1 MDSVV
6 TEDRSGADDRFDT
19 ARITAAVDALA
30 EKHAGREDVFRS
42 ALAQLLKAEMI
53 EARATAQ
60 AVLLKDRHG
69 RRCAERLCFMQD
81 EIIRI
86 LYSAATRHLYRSHV
100 PSGAERMAVV
110 ATGGYGRGLMAPESD
125 IDLLFILPYKQTA
138 WGEQVA
144 EAILYC
150 LWDMGLKVGHATRS
164 VDECIRQA
172 RGDMT
177 IRTAILETRF
187 LTGDQPLYD
196 ELVARFDKDVVQGT
210 ASEFVTAKLAEREER
225 HRRAGQSRYLV
236 EPNVK
241 DGKGGL
247 RDLHTLFWIAKYVY
261 RVRETDELVERGV
274 FDAQEY
280 RTFRR
285 CADFLWSVRCN
296 LHFVSGRAEERLSFD
311 MQREIAVRLGY
322 TSHPGMQDVE
332 RFMKHY
338 FLVAKDV
345 GDLTAILCA
354 KLEDEQA
361 KPAPVLSRMVA
372 RLRPSAQRRRVPDSD
387 DFIID
392 NNRINLAAPDVF
404 KHDPVNL
411 IRIFRLAQKNNLA
424 FHPDAM
430 RTVTRSL
437 KLINTQLRENPEAN
451 RLFMEILTSDN
462 AEIVLRRMNETGV
475 LGHFIRAF
483 GKIVSMMQFNMYHHY
498 TVDEHLIRC
507 VGYLQEIERGGND
520 EFVVASDLFR
530 KIQPEHRA
538 VIYIT
543 TLLHDIAKGRPED
556 HSIAGAKVAR
566 RLCPRLGFNAADT
579 ELVAWLIEEH
589 LTMSTVAQSRD
600 LSDRKTIENFAAV
613 VQSVEQMKLLTIL
626 TTADIRGVGP
636 GVWNGWKAQLLRTLY
651 YETEPVLTGG
661 FSEVNR
667 AQRIAVA
674 QREFRAAFTE
684 WPEAELNA
692 YIGRHYPAYWLKVD
706 LQRKIRQARFIRA
719 SEQAGHKLA
728 INVGFDEARGVT
740 ELTILATDHPWLLS
754 IIAGACASAGA
765 NIVDA
770 QIYTTTDGRALD
782 TIAISREY
790 DRDED
795 EGRRATRIGEMIEQ
809 VLEGKLRL
817 PEVVARKARQP
828 RQGARFRGRAGSHHQ
843 QPVVGPLHRDRGLR
857 PRPPRPAVSADDR
870 DLEAQPQHCLRPCR
884 DLRRTRPRRVLR
896 HRPARRPDQRADPA
910 GRDQERA
917 DSSARQRRQRRAAG
931 GVDALACHGQAP
943 RAIAISTSIDTTA
956 RSAGGSSTPRPISL
970 IIDFSGILDHPPA
983 RVMTTEHAL
992 AAMGFASLYPSYD
1005 RRARLR
1011 YGSSPAVGL
1020 ATVGRATARCLR

>member
-1 MDSVV
+1 MDSIA
-6 TEDRSGADDRFDT
+6 TEQKAGADDRFDT

-30 EKHAGREDVFRS
+30 EQYQGREDAFRT
-42 ALAQLLKAEMI
+42 AMAQLLKAELI
-53 EARATAQ
+53 AARAAAQ
-60 AVLLKDRHG
+60 AILLKDRHG
-69 RRCAERLCFMQD
+69 RRCAERLCHVQD

-86 LYSAATRHLYRSHV
+86 LYSAATRHLYRSPI

-164 VDECIRQA
+164 VDESIRQA

-187 LTGDQPLYD
+187 LTGDKPLYE
-196 ELVARFDKDVVQGT
+196 ELVERFDKEVVQGT

-225 HRRAGQSRYLV
+225 HRRGGQSRYLV

-241 DGKGGL
+241 DGKGAL

-261 RVRETDELVERGV
+261 RVRDTHELVARGV

-296 LHFVSGRAEERLSFD
+296 LHFYSGRAEERLSFD
-311 MQREIAVRLGY
+311 LQREIAIRLGY

-338 FLVAKDV
+338 FLVAKEV
-345 GDLTAILCA
+345 GNLTAILCA
-354 KLEDEQA
+354 KLEDQQA
-361 KPAPVLSRMVA
+361 KPAPVLSRMMA
-372 RLRPSAQRRRVPDSD
+372 RLRPTAAKRRVPDSD
-387 DFIID
+387 DFIVD
-392 NNRINLAAPDVF
+392 NNRINVAAPDVF

-430 RTVTRSL
+430 RDVTRSL
-437 KLINTQLRENPEAN
+437 GLINAGLRENPEAN
-451 RLFMEILTSDN
+451 RLFMQILTSDN

-507 VGYLQEIERGGND
+507 IGFLQDIERGGIE
-520 EFVVASDLFR
+520 EFALASDLMR
-530 KIQPEHRA
+530 KSRPEHRA
-538 VIYIT
+538 VIYIA
-543 TLLHDIAKGRPED
+543 TLLHDVAKGRPED

-566 RLCPRLGFNAADT
+566 RLCPRLGFSPADT

-636 GVWNGWKAQLLRTLY
+636 GVWNGWKAQLLRSLY

-661 FSEVNR
+661 FSEVDR
-667 AQRIAVA
+667 GKRLAAA
-674 QREFRAAFTE
+674 HAEFRMAFAE
-684 WPEAELNA
+684 WPKDELDA
-692 YIGRHYPAYWLKVD
+692 YIARHYPAYWLKVE
-706 LQRKIRQARFIRA
+706 LPRKIRHARFVRS

-728 INVGFDEARGVT
+728 INVGFDEVRGVT
-740 ELTILATDHPWLLS
+740 ELTIFAADHPWLLS

-782 TIAISREY
+782 TISISREY

-795 EGRRATRIGEMIEQ
+795 EGRRATRIGEMIED

-817 PEVVARKARQP
+817 PEAVARRTVRSKAKPFVIEPEVTINNQW
-828 RQGARFRGRAGSHHQ
+828 S
-843 QPVVGPLHRDRGLR
+843 DRYTVIEVSGLDR
-857 PRPPRPAVSADDR
+857 PGLLYELTTAISKLNLNIASAHV
-870 DLEAQPQHCLRPCR
+870 A
-884 DLRRTRPRRVLR
+884 TF
-896 HRPARRPDQRADPA
+896 
-910 GRDQERA
+910 GERA
-917 DSSARQRRQRRAAG
+917 RDVFYVTDLLGAQINAPTRQAAIKSA
-931 GVDALACHGQAP
+931 L
-943 RAIAISTSIDTTA
+943 T
-956 RSAGGSSTPRPISL
+956 
-970 IIDFSGILDHPPA
+970 
-983 RVMTTEHAL
+983 RVMAGDKAVQP
-992 AAMGFASLYPSYD
+992 AA
-1005 RRARLR
+1005 
-1011 YGSSPAVGL
+1011 
-1020 ATVGRATARCLR
+1020 

>member
-1 MDSVV
+1 MDTIV
-6 TEDRSGADDRFDT
+6 TQARPEADDRFDT
-19 ARITAAVDALA
+19 ARITAAIDALA
-30 EKHAGREDVFRS
+30 AEHAGREDVFR
-42 ALAQLLKAEMI
+42 AGVAKFLKAELI
-53 EARATAQ
+53 AAREKAQ
-60 AVLLKDRHG
+60 VLLLKDRHG
-69 RRCAERLCFMQD
+69 RRCAERLCFVQD
-81 EIIRI
+81 EIVRI
-86 LYSAATRHLYRSHV
+86 LFDAATRHLYRSQL
-100 PSGAERMAVV
+100 PSRAERMAIV

-144 EAILYC
+144 EAILYS

-164 VDECIRQA
+164 VDESIRQA

-187 LTGDQPLYD
+187 LAGDRPLYD
-196 ELVARFDKDVVQGT
+196 ELVARFDKEVVQGT
-210 ASEFVTAKLAEREER
+210 AAEFVTAKLAEREER

-261 RVRETDELVERGV
+261 RVREADELLDRGV

-296 LHFVSGRAEERLSFD
+296 MHFLAGRPEERLSFD
-311 MQREIAVRLGY
+311 MQREIAIRLGY

-338 FLVAKDV
+338 FLVAKEV

-354 KLEDEQA
+354 KLENEQA
-361 KPAPVLSRMVA
+361 KPVPVLSRVMA
-372 RLRPSAQRRRVPDSD
+372 RFRPSANRRRLPDSD
-387 DFIID
+387 DFIVD

-404 KHDPVNL
+404 EHDPVNL

-430 RTVTRSL
+430 RNVTRSL
-437 KLINTQLRENPEAN
+437 KLLNPELRRDPKAN
-451 RLFMEILTSDN
+451 RLFMEILTSND

-475 LGHFIRAF
+475 LGQFIRAF

-507 VGYLQEIERGGND
+507 IGFLQEIERGGND
-520 EFVVASDLFR
+520 EFVLASDLMR
-530 KIQPEHRA
+530 KIRPEHRPMLYVA
-538 VIYIT
+538 
-543 TLLHDIAKGRPED
+543 TLLHDIAKGRLED

-566 RLCPRLGFNAADT
+566 RLCPRLGFSPADT
-579 ELVAWLIEEH
+579 ELVAWLIEVH

-667 AQRIAVA
+667 AQRIARA
-674 QREFRAAFTE
+674 QAEFRAAFTE
-684 WPEAELNA
+684 WPEQEFNA
-692 YIGRHYPAYWLKVD
+692 YLSRHYPAYWLKVD
-706 LQRKIRQARFIRA
+706 LPRKIRQARFLRA
-719 SEQAGHKLA
+719 SEQEGSKLA
-728 INVGFDEARGVT
+728 INVGFDETRGVT
-740 ELTILATDHPWLLS
+740 ELTILAMDHPWLLS

-782 TIAISREY
+782 TIAITREY

-795 EGRRATRIGEMIEQ
+795 EGRRATRIGEMIED

-817 PEVVARKARQP
+817 PEVVARRAARGGKARP
-828 RQGARFRGRAGSHHQ
+828 F
-843 QPVVGPLHRDRGLR
+843 VVEPEVAVNNQWSDRYTVIEVSGLDR
-857 PRPPRPAVSADDR
+857 PGLLYELTTAISKLNLNIASAHV
-870 DLEAQPQHCLRPCR
+870 A
-884 DLRRTRPRRVLR
+884 TF
-896 HRPARRPDQRADPA
+896 
-910 GRDQERA
+910 GERA
-917 DSSARQRRQRRAAG
+917 RDVFYVTDLLGAQIAAPTRQAA
-931 GVDALACHGQAP
+931 
-943 RAIAISTSIDTTA
+943 I
-956 RSAGGSSTPRPISL
+956 RSALLHLLSS
-970 IIDFSGILDHPPA
+970 
-983 RVMTTEHAL
+983 EQ
-992 AAMGFASLYPSYD
+992 AAA
-1005 RRARLR
+1005 
-1011 YGSSPAVGL
+1011 
-1020 ATVGRATARCLR
+1020 